1 MQRLKRQRDL
11 AATAHFG
18 ILLSQE
24 TDSCSTLPQRYR
36 GATRRETRA
45 DHRSAA
51 DRGAKAVRAVTKA
64 MASKRPIG
72 PAGPPKEQQTNA
84 ATAAGGAQG
93 VPAPAQRSAAFD
105 AVLRMQLGQDCRT
118 INDKIND
125 SNRPTWDQ
133 YKKDNEDRL
142 NLTGA
147 DQKKMMAY
155 RAELDAERARKLA
168 RASKTH
174 ASLRDGSDDDDASAD
189 SDDRKKRKRKREKK
203 KLKKEAKKK
212 ARKLLKKE
220 KKKRKQRSSSSS
232 SGS

>member
-1 MQRLKRQRDL
+1 MPGRTTAARLTVAQKQ
-11 AATAHFG
+11 
-18 ILLSQE
+18 
-24 TDSCSTLPQRYR
+24 
-36 GATRRETRA
+36 
-45 DHRSAA
+45 
-51 DRGAKAVRAVTKA
+51 RAVTKA

-72 PAGPPKEQQTNA
+72 PAGPPKDDAKQNA

-174 ASLRDGSDDDDASAD
+174 ASLRDGSDDDASAD

-232 SGS
+232 SSGS

>member
-1 MQRLKRQRDL
+1 MPGRTTAARLTVAQKQ
-11 AATAHFG
+11 
-18 ILLSQE
+18 
-24 TDSCSTLPQRYR
+24 
-36 GATRRETRA
+36 
-45 DHRSAA
+45 
-51 DRGAKAVRAVTKA
+51 RAVTKA

-72 PAGPPKEQQTNA
+72 PAGPPKDDAKQNA

-174 ASLRDGSDDDDASAD
+174 ASLRDGSDDDASAD

-220 KKKRKQRSSSSS
+220 KKKRKKRSDSSSSS

>member
-1 MQRLKRQRDL
+1 
-11 AATAHFG
+11 
-18 ILLSQE
+18 
-24 TDSCSTLPQRYR
+24 
-36 GATRRETRA
+36 
-45 DHRSAA
+45 
-51 DRGAKAVRAVTKA
+51 

-72 PAGPPKEQQTNA
+72 PAGPPKDDTKQNA

-174 ASLRDGSDDDDASAD
+174 ASLRDGSDGDDASAD

-220 KKKRKQRSSSSS
+220 KKKRKKRSDSSSSS

>member
-1 MQRLKRQRDL
+1 M
-11 AATAHFG
+11 
-18 ILLSQE
+18 LSQE
-24 TDSCSTLPQRYR
+24 TDTAAAHSRSGT
-36 GATRRETRA
+36 AARRDVRFRSK

-51 DRGAKAVRAVTKA
+51 DFGTKAEKA

-72 PAGPPKEQQTNA
+72 PAGPPRNDEKQNA

-220 KKKRKQRSSSSS
+220 KKKRKKRSDSSSSS

>member
-1 MQRLKRQRDL
+1 
-11 AATAHFG
+11 
-18 ILLSQE
+18 
-24 TDSCSTLPQRYR
+24 
-36 GATRRETRA
+36 
-45 DHRSAA
+45 
-51 DRGAKAVRAVTKA
+51 

-72 PAGPPKEQQTNA
+72 PAGPPQNNNNQNA

-93 VPAPAQRSAAFD
+93 VPAPAQRSAAFY

-174 ASLRDGSDDDDASAD
+174 ASLRDGSDDDASAD

-232 SGS
+232 SSGS

>member
-1 MQRLKRQRDL
+1 MPR
-11 AATAHFG
+11 T
-18 ILLSQE
+18 
-24 TDSCSTLPQRYR
+24 
-36 GATRRETRA
+36 
-45 DHRSAA
+45 HRSARYA
-51 DRGAKAVRAVTKA
+51 TQSAHK
-64 MASKRPIG
+64 MASKRPTIG
-72 PAGPPKEQQTNA
+72 PAGPPKDDAKQNA

-168 RASKTH
+168 RASKAH
-174 ASLRDGSDDDDASAD
+174 ASLRDGSDVMMRRPILMIGRNGSGR
-189 SDDRKKRKRKREKK
+189 RK
-203 KLKKEAKKK
+203 
-212 ARKLLKKE
+212 
-220 KKKRKQRSSSSS
+220 SSSQCPSFICAPS
-232 SGS
+232 RGGANSPIDIRAGKN

>member
-1 MQRLKRQRDL
+1 
-11 AATAHFG
+11 
-18 ILLSQE
+18 
-24 TDSCSTLPQRYR
+24 
-36 GATRRETRA
+36 
-45 DHRSAA
+45 
-51 DRGAKAVRAVTKA
+51 
-64 MASKRPIG
+64 MASKRPTIG
-72 PAGPPKEQQTNA
+72 PAGPPTDNTKQNA

-220 KKKRKQRSSSSS
+220 KKKRKKRSDSSSSS

>member
-1 MQRLKRQRDL
+1 MPGRTTAARLTVAQKQ
-11 AATAHFG
+11 
-18 ILLSQE
+18 
-24 TDSCSTLPQRYR
+24 
-36 GATRRETRA
+36 
-45 DHRSAA
+45 
-51 DRGAKAVRAVTKA
+51 RAVTKA

-72 PAGPPKEQQTNA
+72 PAGPPKDDAKQNA

-174 ASLRDGSDDDDASAD
+174 ASLRDGSDDDASAD

>member
-11 AATAHFG
+11 AATADFAAVRRP
-18 ILLSQE
+18 
-24 TDSCSTLPQRYR
+24 SCRTLRSAAPLRDVKS
-36 GATRRETRA
+36 RA
-45 DHRSAA
+45 EFHRSATQ
-51 DRGAKAVRAVTKA
+51 RSPHIKKA

-72 PAGPPKEQQTNA
+72 PAGPPQNNNNQNA

-203 KLKKEAKKK
+203 KFKKEAKKK

-232 SGS
+232 SSGS

>member
-1 MQRLKRQRDL
+1 ML
-11 AATAHFG
+11 
-18 ILLSQE
+18 
-24 TDSCSTLPQRYR
+24 R
-36 GATRRETRA
+36 GAAARRDVRFRSK

-51 DRGAKAVRAVTKA
+51 DCGTKAAA
-64 MASKRPIG
+64 MASKRTIG
-72 PAGPPKEQQTNA
+72 PAGPPKDDTKQNA

-232 SGS
+232 SSGS

>member
-1 MQRLKRQRDL
+1 
-11 AATAHFG
+11 
-18 ILLSQE
+18 
-24 TDSCSTLPQRYR
+24 
-36 GATRRETRA
+36 
-45 DHRSAA
+45 
-51 DRGAKAVRAVTKA
+51 

-72 PAGPPKEQQTNA
+72 PAGPPPDTKQNA

-220 KKKRKQRSSSSS
+220 KKKRKKRSDSSNSSS

>member
-1 MQRLKRQRDL
+1 
-11 AATAHFG
+11 
-18 ILLSQE
+18 
-24 TDSCSTLPQRYR
+24 
-36 GATRRETRA
+36 
-45 DHRSAA
+45 
-51 DRGAKAVRAVTKA
+51 

-72 PAGPPKEQQTNA
+72 PAGPPKDDTKQNA

-174 ASLRDGSDDDDASAD
+174 ASLRDGSDDDAASAD

-220 KKKRKQRSSSSS
+220 KKKRKKRSDSSNSSS

>member
-1 MQRLKRQRDL
+1 
-11 AATAHFG
+11 
-18 ILLSQE
+18 
-24 TDSCSTLPQRYR
+24 
-36 GATRRETRA
+36 
-45 DHRSAA
+45 
-51 DRGAKAVRAVTKA
+51 
-64 MASKRPIG
+64 MASKRPTIG
-72 PAGPPKEQQTNA
+72 PAGPPKTTPNKTPRRPPA
-84 ATAAGGAQG
+84 ARRAC
-93 VPAPAQRSAAFD
+93 PRPRSGPRLLMPFYGCSS
-105 AVLRMQLGQDCRT
+105 GQDCRT

-203 KLKKEAKKK
+203 KLKKDPRRRRRESSSRRRKSARRKK
-212 ARKLLKKE
+212 AQAARLVVVLLG
-220 KKKRKQRSSSSS
+220 QRR
-232 SGS
+232 

>member
-1 MQRLKRQRDL
+1 MQGLKRQRDL
-11 AATAHFG
+11 AAAADLAVGRQTAG
-18 ILLSQE
+18 PRSG
-24 TDSCSTLPQRYR
+24 D
-36 GATRRETRA
+36 ATRENSCRG

-51 DRGAKAVRAVTKA
+51 DCGAKAAA
-64 MASKRPIG
+64 MASKRTIG
-72 PAGPPKEQQTNA
+72 PAGPPTDDTKQNA

-189 SDDRKKRKRKREKK
+189 SDDRKKRKRK
-203 KLKKEAKKK
+203 
-212 ARKLLKKE
+212 KE
-220 KKKRKQRSSSSS
+220 K
-232 SGS
+232 

>member
-1 MQRLKRQRDL
+1 
-11 AATAHFG
+11 
-18 ILLSQE
+18 
-24 TDSCSTLPQRYR
+24 
-36 GATRRETRA
+36 
-45 DHRSAA
+45 
-51 DRGAKAVRAVTKA
+51 

-72 PAGPPKEQQTNA
+72 PAGPPKDDTKQNA

-203 KLKKEAKKK
+203 KLKKV
-212 ARKLLKKE
+212 
-220 KKKRKQRSSSSS
+220 RSRRPR
-232 SGS
+232 GLRLAAMA